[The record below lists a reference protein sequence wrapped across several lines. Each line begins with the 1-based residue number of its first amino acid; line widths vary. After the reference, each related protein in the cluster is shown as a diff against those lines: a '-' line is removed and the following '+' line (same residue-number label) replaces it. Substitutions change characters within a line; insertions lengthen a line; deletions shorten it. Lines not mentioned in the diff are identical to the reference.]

1 MAKYLSLY
9 VHVPFCVRKC
19 LYCDFLSFDTREEL
33 IGKYFEALEKEIT
46 YSSEKYKDYEV
57 KSVFFGGG
65 TPSFPD
71 SKYICDIM
79 TAIKKNFSV
88 CEQAEITLEMNPG
101 TVTFDK
107 LIDYRVAGINRIS
120 IGAQSLNDGEL
131 KCLGRIHDADTFL
144 DTFKLVREAG
154 FENVNVDL
162 MSAIPD
168 QTVESYL
175 ETLEKVAELS
185 PEHISAYSLIVEEG
199 TPFFDMDLNL
209 VDEEDERKMYHET
222 MRILS
227 EHGYHRYEISN
238 YAKDGYECY
247 HNKVYWQ
254 YGFYLGLGL
263 GASSMVDY
271 VRWRNTTNLD
281 KYLAASKDKKMPEKI
296 CRELQELEEPD
307 RMEEFMFMGLRMNEG
322 VSYNRFSEL
331 FGANI
336 EDVYGEVITKYC
348 KWTLLEK
355 VETNNGEDTSIR
367 LTEEGMDVSNTVMA
381 DFMLV

>member
-1 MAKYLSLY
+1 MAKDLSIY

-19 LYCDFLSFDTREEL
+19 LYCDFLSFDTREEFV
-33 IGKYFEALEKEIT
+33 GKYFEALEKEIGYT
-46 YSSEKYKDYEV
+46 SEKYKDFEV

-71 SKYICDIM
+71 SKYICDIL

-88 CEQAEITLEMNPG
+88 WDQAEITLEMNPG
-101 TVTFDK
+101 TASLDK
-107 LIDYRVAGINRIS
+107 MKDYLEAGINRLS

-131 KCLGRIHDADTFL
+131 KCLGRIHDEKTFL
-144 DTFKLVREAG
+144 ATFKMAREAG
-154 FENVNVDL
+154 FENINVDL

-168 QTVESYL
+168 QSVESYL
-175 ETLEKVAELS
+175 ETLDKVVKLS

-263 GASSMVDY
+263 GASSMVDF

-281 KYLAASKDKKMPEKI
+281 KYLTASRDKKMPEKI

-307 RMEEFMFMGLRMNEG
+307 RMEEFMFMGLRMNRG
-322 VSYNRFSEL
+322 ISFNRFSEM
-331 FGANI
+331 FGADI
-336 EDVYGEVITKYC
+336 EDVYDDVIEKYC
-348 KWTLLEK
+348 KMGLLVKERS
-355 VETNNGEDTSIR
+355 EDGEDTIIR